1 MTQAMASTAGATRT
15 MLGGRVSVHLTDDAP
30 AGRLEAAAERTLDR
44 IGAWAQILTRFD
56 PDSELARLNA
66 DPGEAVTVRP
76 TLSAVLDWARAA
88 ESATDGLVDV
98 ALLDA
103 RLAAEEGTD
112 PAPRVAAA
120 RRWSM
125 TRSARGAE
133 VHRTPGV
140 RLDLDGVAKGWL
152 ADRALAMTPGRSV
165 LVDGDG
171 DIAVRVAPGDA
182 FGVGVADPRS
192 PDNDLLVIHL
202 SGGEGAARV
211 LGLATSGTTVH
222 RWRHGED
229 VAHHLIDP
237 ATARPAAT
245 DVVQATVLAD
255 SARTAEVWAKAA
267 VIAGSE
273 RAFELLDRAG
283 VHGAVLVTADGEI
296 RATPGLL
303 QWLG

>member
-1 MTQAMASTAGATRT
+1 MASTAGATRP

-30 AGRLEAAAERTLDR
+30 PGRLEAAAERTLDR

-66 DPGEAVTVRP
+66 DPGDTVTVGP

-103 RLAAEEGTD
+103 RLAAEVGTE
-112 PAPRVAAA
+112 PAPQVAASF
-120 RRWSM
+120 RWSM

-133 VHRTPGV
+133 IHRTPGV

-171 DIAVRVAPGDA
+171 DIAARVAPGDA
-182 FGVGVADPRS
+182 FGVGVADPRT
-192 PDNDLLVIHL
+192 PDRDLLVIRL
-202 SGGEGAARV
+202 TGGEGAARV

-222 RWRHGED
+222 RWRHGD
-229 VAHHLIDP
+229 DIAHHLIDP

-255 SARTAEVWAKAA
+255 SARTAETWAKAA
-267 VIAGSE
+267 VIAGAD
-273 RAFELLDRAG
+273 RAFDLLDRAG
-283 VHGAVLVTADGEI
+283 VHGAVLLTADGDV
-296 RATPGLL
+296 RATPGML